1 MNFFNNLKKKLE
13 KKTAV
18 VCIVGVGYVGE
29 GLLKEFSQTGYKTI
43 GLDINLKNLHKKKF
57 SKNVSLTRNYEKIKY
72 SDVII
77 ITLPTPLNN
86 QLKPNLSIIRKSI
99 SKMKKYLK
107 KGQLISFESTTYP
120 GSTRDIFVPFLN
132 KKFDLGKD
140 FFLTYSPER
149 VSPEFKI
156 KNKEIK
162 YGLTNTPK
170 VVSGYSDDCKKIG
183 KILYGKI
190 INKIVLSSKIEIA
203 ETSKMIENTFRS
215 VNIALVNELKM
226 FLSKIKIDIHEC
238 LDLAATKPF
247 GFTKFVPGPGY
258 GGHCIPI
265 DPFYL
270 YWLAKKKNYE
280 LKFIKTSGLVNRK
293 ITKWITDK
301 LIRFLKRSDLA
312 LKSKR
317 VLILGASY
325 KADIDD
331 VRESP
336 TIKIIKQLK
345 NAGYKAD
352 YSDPYVK
359 EIDIDG
365 RVKRSVRLDDKCFK
379 KYPVILIATDHSVF
393 DYEMIA
399 RKSKFLF
406 DARNSKSRYF
416 KKENYFKV

>member
-57 SKNVSLTRNYEKIKY
+57 SKNVSLTKNYEKIKY

-190 INKIVLSSKIEIA
+190 INKIFLSSKIEIA

-270 YWLAKKKNYE
+270 SWKVKQYDLQTRFIDLAGEINSSMPKYVLDKTREVLNEKCKSIKNSKILVLGLSYKKNIEDY
-280 LKFIKTSGLVNRK
+280 
-293 ITKWITDK
+293 
-301 LIRFLKRSDLA
+301 
-312 LKSKR
+312 
-317 VLILGASY
+317 
-325 KADIDD
+325 
-331 VRESP
+331 RESP
-336 TIKIIKQLK
+336 SL
-345 NAGYKAD
+345 AVYKLLIDQGAKVA
-352 YSDPYVK
+352 YSDPY
-359 EIDIDG
+359 
-365 RVKRSVRLDDKCFK
+365 LP
-379 KYPVILIATDHSVF
+379 KYDHQNSLKLNQKNLSEFDLVILLTDHDDF
-393 DYEMIA
+393 DYKLIE
-399 RKSKFLF
+399 KS
-406 DARNSKSRYF
+406 SKIIIDTRGRYKTSHKIF
-416 KKENYFKV
+416 RA